1 MKRLFLLLSFT
12 ALIIAGKAQD
22 NNESTK
28 NSAVGFHFAGGLSVG
43 LPIGDF
49 GDIQSIGLGVEIQ
62 PEYMVSDMVSIV
74 GSVGY
79 TSFFGKDVDLFGI
92 TFKTD
97 AVGLIPIL
105 AGVRVYP
112 SPQFF
117 IGGKLG
123 VGILTGNGN
132 SESAFDYQPQIGY
145 NADKFQIDL
154 GYNALTKDGSTLSA
168 LMLSF
173 LYKFK

>member
-12 ALIIAGKAQD
+12 TFIIAGKGQD

-43 LPIGDF
+43 LAVGDF
-49 GDIQSIGLGVEIQ
+49 GDGWSVGLGAELQ
-62 PEYMVSDMVSIV
+62 PEYMVSDMFSVV

-79 TSFFGKDVDLFGI
+79 TSFFGK
-92 TFKTD
+92 TFNVGGQSLKLD
-97 AVGLIPIL
+97 NVGLIPIL

-112 SPQFF
+112 SPRFF
-117 IGGKLG
+117 VGGKLG
-123 VGILTGNGN
+123 VGILTGGGD
-132 SESAFDYQPQIGY
+132 SESAFDYQPQIGF
-145 NADKFQIDL
+145 NADKFQVDL
-154 GYNALTKDGSTLSA
+154 GYNALTKNGSTLSA
-168 LMLSF
+168 LMWSL